1 VPESRELL
9 NTLER
14 LRALQRQT
22 QAPVRVANPA
32 RGGAPNAGGNPQ
44 GDDTSKLT
52 ADQIRAIGDEVRR
65 CWTADFGARGVEQ
78 MQVML
83 IVRTDEGGVAHMAE
97 IAPQDHGRLTDPIFR
112 AFAERARR
120 AVLDPRCANLPLP
133 RTMQG
138 QRQVLTF
145 RFRPGE

>member
-1 VPESRELL
+1 ELL

-14 LRALQRQT
+14 LRALQRQP
-22 QAPVRVANPA
+22 QPPVRVANPA
-32 RGGAPNAGGNPQ
+32 RGGAPNGG
-44 GDDTSKLT
+44 GDPRGEENSRLT
-52 ADQIRAIGDEVRR
+52 TDQVRAIGDEVRR
-65 CWTADFGARGVEQ
+65 CWTADFGAPGVEQ
-78 MQVML
+78 MQVLL
-83 IVRTDEGGVAHMAE
+83 IVRTDESGVAHVAD
-97 IAPQDHGRLTDPIFR
+97 IAPQDHGRLGDPIFR